1 MKIDDYFGRWMR
13 VIDRN
18 QLIPILN
25 RLNAEYKRAP
35 ICPSQENVFKAF
47 KLCPYDKLKVV
58 MLGQDPFPQKGVATG
73 ILFGNNKEVIE
84 ENLSPSL
91 QIIKEAVINFEIP
104 HNHIT
109 FDNSLESWAKQGILM
124 INSALTVEMNR
135 IGSHVMLWRPFI
147 ANLLK
152 RLSDNETGIIYVLF
166 GRQAQSFK
174 PYINKNFNTILEE
187 NHPAYYARI
196 GTKMPSTLFN
206 KIDELLIGKY
216 GETIEWYQEI

>member
-1 MKIDDYFGRWMR
+1 
-13 VIDRN
+13 
-18 QLIPILN
+18 
-25 RLNAEYKRAP
+25 
-35 ICPSQENVFKAF
+35 
-47 KLCPYDKLKVV
+47 
-58 MLGQDPFPQKGVATG
+58 
-73 ILFGNNKEVIE
+73 
-84 ENLSPSL
+84 
-91 QIIKEAVINFEIP
+91 
-104 HNHIT
+104 
-109 FDNSLESWAKQGILM
+109 M

-166 GRQAQSFK
+166 GRQAHSFK

>member
-18 QLIPILN
+18 RLIPILN
-25 RLNAEYKRAP
+25 SLNAEYKRAP
-35 ICPSQENVFKAF
+35 ICPSRENVFKAF
-47 KLCPYDKLKVV
+47 ESCPYDKLKVV

-104 HNHIT
+104 HNRIT

-147 ANLLK
+147 ADLLK

-206 KIDELLIGKY
+206 KIDGLLIGKY
-216 GETIEWYQEI
+216 GETIEWYREI

>member
-1 MKIDDYFGRWMR
+1 M
-13 VIDRN
+13 
-18 QLIPILN
+18 
-25 RLNAEYKRAP
+25 
-35 ICPSQENVFKAF
+35 
-47 KLCPYDKLKVV
+47 PY
-58 MLGQDPFPQKGVATG
+58 PQKGVATG
-73 ILFGNNKEVIE
+73 ILFGNKEGTRDE
-84 ENLSPSL
+84 DLSPSL
-91 QIIKEAVINFEIP
+91 QVIKEAAINFEIP
-104 HNHIT
+104 HNCII
-109 FDNSLESWAKQGILM
+109 FDPTLESWAKQGILM
-124 INSALTVEMNR
+124 INSALTVEMDK

-147 ANLLK
+147 ADLLK

-187 NHPAYYARI
+187 NHPAYYAMI

>member
-1 MKIDDYFGRWMR
+1 
-13 VIDRN
+13 
-18 QLIPILN
+18 
-25 RLNAEYKRAP
+25 
-35 ICPSQENVFKAF
+35 
-47 KLCPYDKLKVV
+47 

-135 IGSHVMLWRPFI
+135 IESHVMLWRPFI